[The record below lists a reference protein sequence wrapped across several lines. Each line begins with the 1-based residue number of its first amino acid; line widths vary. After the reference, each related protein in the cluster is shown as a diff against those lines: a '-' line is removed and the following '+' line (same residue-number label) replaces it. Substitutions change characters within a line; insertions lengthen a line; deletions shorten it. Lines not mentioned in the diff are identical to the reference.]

1 MSWAELVRPELGQPS
16 LLTLGSLVHQLK
28 VSDR

>member
-1 MSWAELVRPELGQPS
+1 MSWAELVQPELGQPS
-16 LLTLGSLVHQLK
+16 QLTLVSLVHQLM